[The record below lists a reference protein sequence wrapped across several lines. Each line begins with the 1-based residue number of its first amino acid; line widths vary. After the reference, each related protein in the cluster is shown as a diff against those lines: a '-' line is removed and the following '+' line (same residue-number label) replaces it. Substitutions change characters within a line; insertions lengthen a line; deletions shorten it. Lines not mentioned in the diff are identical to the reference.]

1 MKIGS
6 EHITAELKFSGEIS
20 EIKEIIRKLQEDK
33 REERKGRKELK
44 EAVKE
49 FLMNAF
55 GSFENLDDTKA
66 IFTQQD
72 IADMLDDFT
81 DWVEGASWEE
91 LMEKNKK
98 RRLARI
104 AQQPRRGPY

>member
-6 EHITAELKFSGEIS
+6 GNLTTELKFKGEIG
-20 EIKEIIRKLQEDK
+20 EIKEIIKKVQSGEQEQK
-33 REERKGRKELK
+33 ESKELK
-44 EAVKE
+44 EAVRE

-55 GSFENLDDTKA
+55 GTFENLDDNKP

-72 IADMLDDFT
+72 IADILDDFT
-81 DWVEGASWEE
+81 DWVEGVPWEDIA
-91 LMEKNKK
+91 EKNKK
-98 RRLARI
+98 RRVARI